1 MFLFVREYNAAV
13 RCDVFVDRAAIDEC
27 IRKTPRTRP
36 EIGILHFLYI
46 VTRLSVRGDAVS
58 PVNRTF
64 SRIVRRQRQ
73 IQVAIVSL

>member
-13 RCDVFVDRAAIDEC
+13 RCDVFVDRVAIDEC

-36 EIGILHFLYI
+36 EISILHFLYI
-46 VTRLSVRGDAVS
+46 VARLSIRGDAVS
-58 PVNRTF
+58 PVNRTL
-64 SRIVRRQRQ
+64 SCIVRRQRQ

>member
-1 MFLFVREYNAAV
+1 MFLFVREYDAAV

-36 EIGILHFLYI
+36 EIGILYFLYI
-46 VTRLSVRGDAVS
+46 VARLSIRRDAVS
-58 PVNRTF
+58 TINSTL